1 MTYQVFFYVY
11 QTISSF
17 LVESQQSHSEPIKIC
32 LNFGPSYWSSAQQ
45 AYHYAWRYATPS
57 ASSPS
62 AAYRYAARVTHF
74 ENVFKVMCITHRAAA
89 CMALTKLWKIRC
101 KLHYLNPLTDKH
113 NTRKHGARGKGE
125 EAITANLPHI
135 CKRERNLIVICT
147 SLLLF
152 YNFSPPTY
160 KKNWSKWPTQSRG
173 SRRNYC
179 NHQSRPHPPFSGVA
193 Q

>member
-1 MTYQVFFYVY
+1 
-11 QTISSF
+11 
-17 LVESQQSHSEPIKIC
+17 
-32 LNFGPSYWSSAQQ
+32 
-45 AYHYAWRYATPS
+45 
-57 ASSPS
+57 
-62 AAYRYAARVTHF
+62 
-74 ENVFKVMCITHRAAA
+74 
-89 CMALTKLWKIRC
+89 MALTKLWKIRC

-152 YNFSPPTY
+152 YNFSPPTT
-160 KKNWSKWPTQSRG
+160 KKTDQSD
-173 SRRNYC
+173 
-179 NHQSRPHPPFSGVA
+179 PPRAKAAVAIIVITKVARIRLFSGVA